1 MPSRLLRYAAFSRD
15 PAGGNPAGV
24 WIGQRLPPAAEMQRL
39 ATGVG
44 YSETAFVAAP
54 DAAGRRQVR
63 YFSPL
68 AEVPFCGHATIA
80 AAVALADLGER
91 GRQWLETAAGTV
103 EVNVSLHEGAAMATL
118 VSVPPR
124 HASAPPPLLREAL
137 AALDWRA
144 DELDPAVPPARAY
157 AGAWHLVLAAADRGR
172 LARLDYDFDR
182 LAAVMRAHGLIT
194 LQLVWREHDALFHAR
209 NPFPVGGVV
218 EDPATGAAAAALG
231 GYLRDAG
238 LVRAPVRI
246 AILQGEAMGR
256 PGRLL
261 VDIPASGGIA
271 VSGHAV
277 PIPGP
282 AQAGEHR

>member
-124 HASAPPPLLREAL
+124 HAPAPPPLLREAL

-157 AGAWHLVLAAADRGR
+157 AGAWHLVLAADRGR

-182 LAAVMRAHGLIT
+182 LAAVMRAHALIT